1 MSAARASEYDLTI
14 ASHLVVERFLL
25 SHGYTSSAAQLR
37 ADAQATGLSLP
48 PLPDDALELRTLVET
63 YRSTVRAEEQ
73 RRAAEEL
80 NSTHS
85 VRSVVDPLTLSLPG
99 PATLPFALA
108 RTYDTIH
115 ATNILSIARLA
126 LPRRTFDTATAGYR
140 NTLQEC
146 LVTTGADRRV
156 VFTDAQTG
164 EVEEILDGAHA
175 AAVLS
180 VVQDPQDTRCIVT
193 AGMDASIVV
202 WDLLTRKPIQTLK
215 HHTKFVVR
223 LAVSPTG
230 EYMASIGYD
239 KKLVVYRR
247 MHHTRFSTTPVD
259 GEEEEQ
265 AELQAGRYEK
275 AFEMETRHNPEA
287 ILFVRAAAA
296 PESPSED
303 TSSSAPHAGEVT
315 IRAARRQRTWLCFTV
330 RHDSFVHY
338 LALPLL
344 ADSSLNSDDLADSL
358 ASTSL
363 SCAPT
368 PDWSVESFNTNPV
381 ASDLHVSY
389 SLLSLS
395 LHASG
400 LYICI
405 QTGDHSSAG
414 SSRLLLLPPL
424 SGARAA
430 TVWTGLETGT
440 FGTPR
445 HSWLPSG
452 RACWLNSEDGALRLV
467 DLRGKTRATVLAH
480 GLVAQDQASASW
492 TRGGNPVIKDVVAL
506 DEHTLASCGFDH
518 TIRITTIDPMHLS

>member
-25 SHGYTSSAAQLR
+25 SQGYTSSAAQLR

-48 PLPDDALELRTLVET
+48 PLRDDALELRTLVET
-63 YRSTVRAEEQ
+63 YRSSVRAEEQ

-115 ATNILSIARLA
+115 ASNILSITRLA
-126 LPRRTFDTATAGYR
+126 LPRRTFDTATARYA

-180 VVQDPQDTRCIVT
+180 VVQDPQDARCIVT
-193 AGMDASIVV
+193 ASMDASIVV

-223 LAVSPTG
+223 LAVSATG

-247 MHHTRFSTTPVD
+247 VHHTRFSTTSVD
-259 GEEEEQ
+259 GEEEDQ
-265 AELQAGRYEK
+265 GELEGGRYEK

-296 PESPSED
+296 PESCEP
-303 TSSSAPHAGEVT
+303 TSSSAPAVGEVT

-338 LALPLL
+338 LALPLT
-344 ADSSLNSDDLADSL
+344 ADSSLDTDDLADTL

-363 SCAPT
+363 SSART

-405 QTGDHSSAG
+405 QTGDHSSSS
-414 SSRLLLLPPL
+414 SSRLLLLQPL
-424 SGARAA
+424 SGVRAA

-452 RACWLNSEDGALRLV
+452 RACWLNSEDGVLRLV
-467 DLRGKTRATVLAH
+467 DLGGKTRATVLAH
-480 GLVAQDQASASW
+480 GLVAPDQVAASW

-518 TIRITTIDPMHLS
+518 TIRITTIDPALLC